1 MNRLKVVIL
10 SPALL
15 SAVVLTGFLAA
26 AGPAAAMMPV
36 PSNEEKPA
44 ASADSDYDKATALI
58 DDERYA
64 EAATLLEGVVKRHP
78 KNADA
83 WSQLGFATR
92 KAGNWKLGEDYYA
105 KALALEPN
113 HQEAMEYLGELYL
126 ETNRPEQAKALLAK
140 LTKLCPD
147 GCEARSE
154 LEEAIDDH
162 ARKKK

>member
-1 MNRLKVVIL
+1 MI
-10 SPALL
+10 PAV
-15 SAVVLTGFLAA
+15 AAALAA
-26 AGPAAAMMPV
+26 VMMLAAPANAMAPTPSTDETVGKAGM
-36 PSNEEKPA
+36 
-44 ASADSDYDKATALI
+44 SDYAKAEELI

-64 EAATLLEGVVKRHP
+64 EAVPILLAVVERQP

-83 WSQLGFATR
+83 WSQLGFASR
-92 KAGNWKLGEDYYA
+92 KSGNWKDGEGYYA

-126 ETNRPEQAKALLAK
+126 ETGRPKEAKALLAR
-140 LTKLCPD
+140 LVKLCPD

-154 LEEAIDDH
+154 LEEAIDTH